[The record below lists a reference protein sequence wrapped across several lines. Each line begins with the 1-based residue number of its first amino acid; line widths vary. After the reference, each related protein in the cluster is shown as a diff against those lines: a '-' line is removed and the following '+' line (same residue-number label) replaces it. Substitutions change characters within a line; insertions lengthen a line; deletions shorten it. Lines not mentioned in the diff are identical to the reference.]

1 MIEGP
6 PRFRKKVKVGGDTEA
21 EVFCADE
28 QIEVEVDLVRWQKLA
43 IAVLS
48 DQGVRGGTE
57 LSLFFVSKHRTHG
70 PTWTDGCFGI
80 PH

>member
-28 QIEVEVDLVRWQKLA
+28 QIEVEVDLVRWQKYY
-43 IAVLS
+43 
-48 DQGVRGGTE
+48 
-57 LSLFFVSKHRTHG
+57 
-70 PTWTDGCFGI
+70 
-80 PH
+80 